1 MEKRIVHR
9 IIEYIFFSNFFMGIM
24 ALALNIET
32 NIRSHLPLNRI
43 DYYIFTTA
51 ITILFYLF
59 AYRVPKSVLNSSN
72 PRIDFYVKHRK
83 FIRFFT
89 IALYVIS
96 IFSGLS
102 ICIKSYHNLL
112 QLGWF
117 HYFILTI
124 TFILSTSYYNWRFG
138 LSLRKYTW
146 FKPTLI
152 AWTWAVTTVYFPLLI
167 LQLVNHS
174 LVVLDFNFYFLFIQT
189 FMYFIVNAIM
199 FDMKDYEDDYNRN
212 LKTFVVK
219 YGYFETLN
227 QIIFPLIVLGF
238 LGYIIY
244 GFLLQLSFISVL
256 LLEIPVL
263 LLALFAYMLN
273 HKKSILFYLIAIDG
287 MIVLK
292 AFFGILS
299 TLLMNKL

>member
-32 NIRSHLPLNRI
+32 NIRLQLPLNTI
-43 DYYIFTTA
+43 VYYIFTTV

-59 AYRVPKSVLNSSN
+59 AYRIPASVNFSIN
-72 PRIDFYVKHRK
+72 PRIAFYVKHRK
-83 FIRFFT
+83 SIRLFT
-89 IALYVIS
+89 YILYVIALITGS
-96 IFSGLS
+96 VILYQSY
-102 ICIKSYHNLL
+102 KSLL
-112 QLGWF
+112 FLGWF
-117 HYFILTI
+117 HYFILCI
-124 TFILSTSYYNWRFG
+124 TFILSTSYYNWKFG

-167 LQLVNHS
+167 MQLTNHTIIA
-174 LVVLDFNFYFLFIQT
+174 LNAQFYFLFIQT

-199 FDMKDYEDDYNRN
+199 FDMKDYEDDTNRN

-219 YGYFETLN
+219 YGYYETLN
-227 QIIFPLIVLGF
+227 RIIFPLISLGF
-238 LGYIIY
+238 LSFILY
-244 GFLLQLSFISVL
+244 GFYFELSLISII
-256 LLEIPVL
+256 LLETPVV
-263 LLALFAYMLN
+263 LLALFAYQLN
-273 HKKSILFYLIAIDG
+273 RKKSILFYLVAIDG

-292 AFFGILS
+292 AIFGMLS
-299 TLLMNKL
+299 TLF

>member
-1 MEKRIVHR
+1 MKNDTPSFSQLIELSVIAPIV
-9 IIEYIFFSNFFMGIM
+9 N
-24 ALALNIET
+24 
-32 NIRSHLPLNRI
+32 
-43 DYYIFTTA
+43 
-51 ITILFYLF
+51 
-59 AYRVPKSVLNSSN
+59 PKSVLNSSN

-96 IFSGLS
+96 IVSGLS
-102 ICIKSYHNLL
+102 ICIQSYHNLL
-112 QLGWF
+112 QLGWI
-117 HYFILTI
+117 HYFILAI
-124 TFILSTSYYNWRFG
+124 TFVLSTSYYNWRFG

-199 FDMKDYEDDYNRN
+199 FDMKDYEDDYNLN

-219 YGYFETLN
+219 YGYFKTLN
-227 QIIFPLIVLGF
+227 QIIFPLIALGF

-244 GFLLQLSFISVL
+244 GFLFQLSFISVL

-299 TLLMNKL
+299 ALLMNKS

>member
-1 MEKRIVHR
+1 MEKKIVHR

-72 PRIDFYVKHRK
+72 PRIDFYLKHRK

-96 IFSGLS
+96 IVSGLS
-102 ICIKSYHNLL
+102 ICIQSYHNLL
-112 QLGWF
+112 QLGWI
-117 HYFILTI
+117 HYFILAI
-124 TFILSTSYYNWRFG
+124 TFVLSTSYYNWRFG